1 MTMDIDI
8 SGETF
13 TIAED
18 AAAKRFTVAH
28 AGKVIGLADYIDRA
42 AGVPMTPPTGT
53 VRIFTHTEVSPEW
66 GGRGLAAKL
75 VRYALETSA
84 EEGLKFRTTCSYVQN
99 FLAKNGEFDKFVA

>member
-1 MTMDIDI
+1 MDIDI

-18 AAAKRFTVAH
+18 AAAKRFTVTH
-28 AGKVIGLADYIDRA
+28 EGKVIGLADYIDRETSA
-42 AGVPMTPPTGT
+42 TADGP
-53 VRIFTHTEVSPEW
+53 VRMFTHTEVSPEW

-84 EEGLKFRTTCSYVQN
+84 EAGLKFRTTCSYVQN
-99 FLAKNGEFDKFVA
+99 FLAKNDEFDKFVA

>member
-1 MTMDIDI
+1 MDIDI

-18 AAAKRFTVAH
+18 DAAKRFTVAH

-42 AGVPMTPPTGT
+42 AGVDDTAEGT

-75 VRYALETSA
+75 VRYALEASA

>member
-1 MTMDIDI
+1 MDIDI

-42 AGVPMTPPTGT
+42 AGVDDTAEGT

-75 VRYALETSA
+75 VRYALEASA
-84 EEGLKFRTTCSYVQN
+84 
-99 FLAKNGEFDKFVA
+99 

>member
-1 MTMDIDI
+1 MDIDI

-13 TIAED
+13 TITED
-18 AAAKRFTVAH
+18 AAAKRFTVSH
-28 AGKVIGLADYIDRA
+28 SGKVIGLVDYIDREA
-42 AGVPMTPPTGT
+42 SADDTADGP

-66 GGRGLAAKL
+66 GGRGLGAKL

-99 FLAKNGEFDKFVA
+99 FLVKNDEFDKFVA

>member
-1 MTMDIDI
+1 MDIDI
-8 SGETF
+8 SGENF
-13 TIAED
+13 TITED
-18 AAAKRFTVAH
+18 VAAKRFTISH
-28 AGKVIGLADYIDRA
+28 EGKVIGHADYSDRTA
-42 AGVPMTPPTGT
+42 SVDDTADGT

-99 FLAKNGEFDKFVA
+99 FLAKNDEFDKFVA

>member
-1 MTMDIDI
+1 MDIDI

-18 AAAKRFTVAH
+18 AAAKRFTVCH
-28 AGKVIGLADYIDRA
+28 AGKVIGLADYIDREA
-42 AGVPMTPPTGT
+42 SADDTADGP

-84 EEGLKFRTTCSYVQN
+84 EAGLKFRTTCSYVQS
-99 FLAKNGEFDKFVA
+99 FLAKNDEFDKFVA